1 MLKVIMCKT
10 ILNTKLRIEIKT
22 PTLLM
27 KCSVYWKFKWFF
39 SLLCKGSRIQKK
51 TSIAIFQNVG
61 VVQVKIVKHDHI
73 FSPASRAFK
82 LWKKSFIDLS
92 FCIRAHRF
100 LHIYTNI
107 IKIQSINQHLFMNVN
122 INFLVSDF
130 YIWFGLEQTLLTT
143 ICTKP

>member
-1 MLKVIMCKT
+1 MWKVIMCKT

-39 SLLCKGSRIQKK
+39 SLLCEGSRIQKK
-51 TSIAIFQNVG
+51 SSIAIFQNVG

-107 IKIQSINQHLFMNVN
+107 ISCLYVYDQNTIHQSTSLYECKH
-122 INFLVSDF
+122 
-130 YIWFGLEQTLLTT
+130 
-143 ICTKP
+143 